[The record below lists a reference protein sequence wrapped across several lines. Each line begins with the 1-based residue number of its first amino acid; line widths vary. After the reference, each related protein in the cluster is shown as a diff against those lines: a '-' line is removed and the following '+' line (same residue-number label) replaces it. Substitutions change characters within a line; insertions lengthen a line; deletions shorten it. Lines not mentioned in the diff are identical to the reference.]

1 LRPIVSFVL
10 MASVLTLALGLSAT
24 LAQEP
29 PTKTPAKAEATKA
42 PEKPAKEPI
51 SLWGMIWDGTFIG
64 GVIQIAFLGLS
75 VAAVA
80 LTIEHIMQIRAN
92 ALMPPGMA
100 EQLHEM
106 IAGGHLAQAE
116 QQCKLQPCFLSYVV
130 HAGLSEVE
138 GGWPV
143 VEKSMEDTA
152 AEHAARLFRKIEYL
166 SVIANLAPM
175 LGLLGTVVGMVIA
188 FKMVADTQGV
198 ANAADLA
205 GGIYLALVTTVEGL
219 VIAIPTLG
227 VFAFFRNRIEELVAE
242 ASSVASHVFAPL
254 RRRAASGK
262 TAAPRQPQGAPA
274 AAPGTGGR

>member
-1 LRPIVSFVL
+1 MRPIVSCLLLAAV
-10 MASVLTLALGLSAT
+10 VGLALGLSAT

-29 PTKTPAKAEATKA
+29 PKAPAAKTDAAKAA
-42 PEKPAKEPI
+42 EKPVKEPI
-51 SLWGMIWDGTFIG
+51 SMLGMIWDGTFIG
-64 GVIQIAFLGLS
+64 GVIQIAFLVLS
-75 VAAVA
+75 VGAVA
-80 LTIEHIMQIRAN
+80 LTVEHVMNIRATT
-92 ALMPPGMA
+92 LMPPGMA
-100 EQLHEM
+100 EQVHEM

-116 QQCKLQPCFLSYVV
+116 QQCKLQPCFLSYVLV
-130 HAGLSEVE
+130 AGLSEVD

-143 VEKSMEDTA
+143 VEKSMEDAA

-175 LGLLGTVVGMVIA
+175 LGLLGTVIGMVIA

-242 ASSVASHVFAPL
+242 ASSVAHHVFAPL
-254 RRRAASGK
+254 RRKAMGKPVRAQV
-262 TAAPRQPQGAPA
+262 AAITPPGGGA
-274 AAPGTGGR
+274 R